1 MNTKVISYLL
11 GKISVLMGAAQVINL
26 CMALYYGEKC
36 YLQFLFSIFLAV
48 GLGFAL
54 QFYGRDASHKDISM
68 REGIGTVFFA
78 WILAAGLAGLPFVF
92 LQVLDPVSAYFEAM
106 SGLTTTGAT
115 SISDLEVLPK
125 SLLFW
130 RAMNHWIGGI
140 GIIVI
145 FVALLPS
152 MSGTAVYLYNA
163 EVTGF
168 SNSRILPRI
177 RTTAIALFYIYLLL
191 TIILTGIL
199 RGMGMDAYDAVYHAF
214 SCIATG
220 GFSDYNTS
228 VAHFKSSMIEYALS
242 VFMVLAAGNFAVYY
256 QVTQNGFKALWED
269 LEFKVY
275 VVMVLCFSV
284 AIAVNIILVNGYSI
298 ENGFR
303 SALFHVASFAS
314 TTGFVADDYDKWP
327 SFARMMLAVM
337 FFTGGC
343 AGSTAGGIKICRL
356 IVLVKT
362 VAAELRRTLH
372 PQMLLTVYYG
382 KARLSMPTVMN
393 IGRFFFV
400 YIFVVALLTLV
411 TTASG
416 VAPEEAIFG
425 VASCLASVGPAFG
438 SIGATG
444 TYAELPAGA
453 KIAMALGML
462 LGRLE
467 LFTALALL
475 RSEYWRNSKRW

>member
-36 YLQFLFSIFLAV
+36 YLQFLFSILLAV
-48 GLGFAL
+48 GLGYAL
-54 QFYGRDASHKDISM
+54 QFYGRDASHKDISV

-92 LQVLDPVSAYFEAM
+92 LQVLDPISAYFEAM

-115 SISDLEVLPK
+115 SISDLEILPK

-228 VAHFKSSMIEYALS
+228 VARFKSPMIEYALS

>member
-36 YLQFLFSIFLAV
+36 YLQFLFSILLAV
-48 GLGFAL
+48 GLGYAL
-54 QFYGRDASHKDISM
+54 QFYGRDASHKDISV

-92 LQVLDPVSAYFEAM
+92 LQVLDPISAYFEAM

-228 VAHFKSSMIEYALS
+228 VANFRSPMIEYALS

>member
-1 MNTKVISYLL
+1 
-11 GKISVLMGAAQVINL
+11 MGLAQVINFL
-26 CMALYYGEKC
+26 LALYYGEDC
-36 YLQFLFSIFLAV
+36 YKE
-48 GLGFAL
+48 FAL
-54 QFYGRDASHKDISM
+54 SIAFAVALGYGLQNRGKDVSHKEISV

-78 WILAAGLAGLPFVF
+78 WVLAAGLAGVPFV
-92 LQVLDPVSAYFEAM
+92 LIGVLDPVSAYFEAM

-115 SISDLEVLPK
+115 SISDLEILPK

-145 FVALLPS
+145 FVALLPQIA
-152 MSGTAVYLYNA
+152 SGAVYLFNA

-199 RGMGMDAYDAVYHAF
+199 RGMGMSVYDAVYHAC

-220 GFSDYNTS
+220 GFSDYNAS
-228 VAHFKSSMIEYALS
+228 VAHFKSPMIEYALS
-242 VFMVLAAGNFAVYY
+242 LFMVLAAGNFAVYY
-256 QVTQNGFKALWED
+256 QVTQNGIKALWED
-269 LEFKVY
+269 LEFKIY
-275 VVMVLCFSV
+275 VVMVLCFTV
-284 AIAVNIILVNGYSI
+284 AIAVNIILTNGYSI
-298 ENGFR
+298 EGGFR

-372 PQMLLTVYYG
+372 PQMLLSVYYS
-382 KARLSMPTVMN
+382 KVRLSMATVTN
-393 IGRFFFV
+393 IGRFFFM

-444 TYAELPAGA
+444 TYTELPAGA
-453 KIAMALGML
+453 KIAMALAML

>member
-36 YLQFLFSIFLAV
+36 YLQFLFSILLAV
-48 GLGFAL
+48 GLGYAL
-54 QFYGRDASHKDISM
+54 QFYGKDASHKDISV

-130 RAMNHWIGGI
+130 RAMNRWIGGI

-228 VAHFKSSMIEYALS
+228 VAHFKSPMIEYALS

-284 AIAVNIILVNGYSI
+284 AIAVNIILVTGYSI

>member
-11 GKISVLMGAAQVINL
+11 GKISVLLGAAQVINL

-36 YLQFLFSIFLAV
+36 YLQFLFSILLAV
-48 GLGFAL
+48 GLGYAL
-54 QFYGRDASHKDISM
+54 QFYGRDASHKDISV

-115 SISDLEVLPK
+115 SISDLEILPK

-228 VAHFKSSMIEYALS
+228 VAYFKSPMIEYALS

-275 VVMVLCFSV
+275 VVIVLCFSV

-314 TTGFVADDYDKWP
+314 TTGFVADNYDKWP

>member
-1 MNTKVISYLL
+1 MNTRVISYLL
-11 GKISVLMGAAQVINL
+11 GKISVLMGLAQVINFL
-26 CMALYYGEKC
+26 LALYYGEDC
-36 YLQFLFSIFLAV
+36 YKE
-48 GLGFAL
+48 FAL
-54 QFYGRDASHKDISM
+54 SIAFAVALGYGLQNRGKDVSHKEISV

-78 WILAAGLAGLPFVF
+78 WVLAAGLAGVPFV
-92 LQVLDPVSAYFEAM
+92 LIGVLDPVSAYFEAM

-115 SISDLEVLPK
+115 SISDLEILPK

-145 FVALLPS
+145 FVALLPQIA
-152 MSGTAVYLYNA
+152 SGAVYLFNA

-199 RGMGMDAYDAVYHAF
+199 RGMGMSVYDAVYHAC

-220 GFSDYNTS
+220 GFSDYNAS
-228 VAHFKSSMIEYALS
+228 VAHFKSPMIEYALS
-242 VFMVLAAGNFAVYY
+242 LFMVLAAGNFAVYY
-256 QVTQNGFKALWED
+256 QVTQNGLKALWED
-269 LEFKVY
+269 LEFKIY
-275 VVMVLCFSV
+275 VVMVLCFTV
-284 AIAVNIILVNGYSI
+284 AIAVNIILTNGYSI
-298 ENGFR
+298 EGGFR

-372 PQMLLTVYYG
+372 PQMLLSVYYS
-382 KARLSMPTVMN
+382 KVRLSMATVTN
-393 IGRFFFV
+393 IGRFFFM

-444 TYAELPAGA
+444 TYTELPAGA
-453 KIAMALGML
+453 KIAMALAML

>member
-11 GKISVLMGAAQVINL
+11 GKISVLMGLAQIINL
-26 CMALYYGEKC
+26 ALALYYCEAC
-36 YLQFLFSIFLAV
+36 YKEFLLSISIA
-48 GLGFAL
+48 FAL
-54 QFYGRDASHKDISM
+54 GYCLQYYGRDVSEKEISV

-78 WILAAGLAGLPFVF
+78 WVLAAGLASIPFV
-92 LQVLDPVSAYFEAM
+92 LMGVLDPVSAYFEAM

-140 GIIVI
+140 GIIVL
-145 FVALLPS
+145 FVALLPQIAS
-152 MSGTAVYLYNA
+152 SAVYLFNA

-199 RGMGMDAYDAVYHAF
+199 RGMGMSVYDAVYHAC

-228 VAHFKSSMIEYALS
+228 VAHFKSPMIEYALS
-242 VFMVLAAGNFAVYY
+242 VFMILAAGNFAVYY
-256 QVTQNGFKALWED
+256 QVTQNGIKALWED
-269 LEFKVY
+269 LEFKIY
-275 VVMVLCFSV
+275 VVMVLCFTL
-284 AIAVNIILVNGYSI
+284 AIAVNIVLVSGYSL
-298 ENGFR
+298 EGGFR

-327 SFARMMLAVM
+327 SFARMILAVM

-372 PQMLLTVYYG
+372 PQMLLSVYYS
-382 KARLSMPTVMN
+382 KVRLSMATVTN
-393 IGRFFFV
+393 IGRFFFM
-400 YIFVVALLTLV
+400 YIFIVAVLTLV

-444 TYAELPAGA
+444 TYTELPAGA

>member
-36 YLQFLFSIFLAV
+36 YLQFLFSILLAV
-48 GLGFAL
+48 GLGYAL
-54 QFYGRDASHKDISM
+54 QFYGRDASHKDISV

-92 LQVLDPVSAYFEAM
+92 LQVLDPISAYFEAM

-115 SISDLEVLPK
+115 SISDLEILPK

-228 VAHFKSSMIEYALS
+228 VAHFKSPMIEYALS

-382 KARLSMPTVMN
+382 RARLSMPTVMN

>member
-1 MNTKVISYLL
+1 MNTKVIAYLL
-11 GKISVLMGAAQVINL
+11 GKISVLMGMAQLINL
-26 CMALYYGEKC
+26 AQAFYYGEDC
-36 YLQFLFSIFLAV
+36 YWAFAASIIIAV
-48 GLGFAL
+48 GLGYAL
-54 QFYGRDASHKDISM
+54 QYYARGISHKEISV

-78 WILAAGLAGLPFVF
+78 WVLAAGLAGVPFV
-92 LQVLDPVSAYFEAM
+92 LIGVLDPVSAYFEAM

-115 SISDLEVLPK
+115 SISDLEILPK

-145 FVALLPS
+145 FVALLPQIA
-152 MSGTAVYLYNA
+152 SGAVYLFNA

-199 RGMGMDAYDAVYHAF
+199 RGMGMSVYDAVYHAC

-220 GFSDYNTS
+220 GFSDYNAS
-228 VAHFKSSMIEYALS
+228 VAHFKSPMIEYALS
-242 VFMVLAAGNFAVYY
+242 LFMVLAAGNFAVYY
-256 QVTQNGFKALWED
+256 QVTQNGLKALWED
-269 LEFKVY
+269 LEFKIY
-275 VVMVLCFSV
+275 VVMVLCFTV
-284 AIAVNIILVNGYSI
+284 AIAVNIILTNGYSI
-298 ENGFR
+298 EGGFR

-372 PQMLLTVYYG
+372 PQMLLSVYYS
-382 KARLSMPTVMN
+382 KVRLSMATVTN
-393 IGRFFFV
+393 IGRFFFM
-400 YIFVVALLTLV
+400 YIFIVALLTLV

-444 TYAELPAGA
+444 TYTELPAGA

>member
-36 YLQFLFSIFLAV
+36 YLQFLFSILLAV
-48 GLGFAL
+48 GLGYAL
-54 QFYGRDASHKDISM
+54 QFYGRDASHKDISV

-228 VAHFKSSMIEYALS
+228 VAHFKSPMIEYALS

-314 TTGFVADDYDKWP
+314 TTGFADDYDKWP

>member
-36 YLQFLFSIFLAV
+36 YLQFLFSILLAV
-48 GLGFAL
+48 GLGYAL
-54 QFYGRDASHKDISM
+54 QFYGRDASHKDISV

-92 LQVLDPVSAYFEAM
+92 LQVLDPISAYFEAM

-115 SISDLEVLPK
+115 SISDLEILPK

-191 TIILTGIL
+191 TIILTGVL

-228 VAHFKSSMIEYALS
+228 VAHFKSPMIEYALS

-382 KARLSMPTVMN
+382 KSRLSMPTVMN

>member
-36 YLQFLFSIFLAV
+36 YLQFLFSILLAV
-48 GLGFAL
+48 GLGYAL
-54 QFYGRDASHKDISM
+54 QFYGRDASHKDISV

-228 VAHFKSSMIEYALS
+228 VAHFKSPMIEYALS

-275 VVMVLCFSV
+275 VVIVLCFSV

-400 YIFVVALLTLV
+400 
-411 TTASG
+411 
-416 VAPEEAIFG
+416 
-425 VASCLASVGPAFG
+425 
-438 SIGATG
+438 
-444 TYAELPAGA
+444 
-453 KIAMALGML
+453 
-462 LGRLE
+462 
-467 LFTALALL
+467 
-475 RSEYWRNSKRW
+475 

>member
-36 YLQFLFSIFLAV
+36 YLQFLFSILLAV
-48 GLGFAL
+48 GLGYVL
-54 QFYGRDASHKDISM
+54 QFYGKDASHKDISM

>member
-36 YLQFLFSIFLAV
+36 YLQFLFSILLAV
-48 GLGFAL
+48 GLGYAL
-54 QFYGRDASHKDISM
+54 QFYGRDASHKDISV

-145 FVALLPS
+145 FGALRPS
-152 MSGTAVYLYNA
+152 VSGTAVYLYNA

-228 VAHFKSSMIEYALS
+228 VAHFKSPMIEYALS

-275 VVMVLCFSV
+275 VVIVLCFSV

-314 TTGFVADDYDKWP
+314 TIGFVADDYDKWP

-382 KARLSMPTVMN
+382 KARLSMPSVMN

-400 YIFVVALLTLV
+400 YIFGVALLTLV

-467 LFTALALL
+467 LFTDLALL

>member
-1 MNTKVISYLL
+1 MNTRVISYLL
-11 GKISVLMGAAQVINL
+11 GKIAVLMGLAQVINFFL
-26 CMALYYGEKC
+26 ALYYGEDC
-36 YLQFLFSIFLAV
+36 YKE
-48 GLGFAL
+48 FAL
-54 QFYGRDASHKDISM
+54 SIAFAIALGYGLQNRGKDVSHKEISV

-78 WILAAGLAGLPFVF
+78 WVLAAGLAGVPFV
-92 LQVLDPVSAYFEAM
+92 LMGVLDPVSAYFEAM

-115 SISDLEVLPK
+115 SIGDLEVLPK

-140 GIIVI
+140 GIIVL
-145 FVALLPS
+145 FVALLPQIA
-152 MSGTAVYLYNA
+152 SGAVYLFNA

-199 RGMGMDAYDAVYHAF
+199 RGMGMSVYDAVYHAC

-228 VAHFKSSMIEYALS
+228 VAHFKSPMIEYALS
-242 VFMVLAAGNFAVYY
+242 LFMILAAGNFAVYY
-256 QVTQNGFKALWED
+256 QVTQTGIKALWED
-269 LEFKVY
+269 LEFKIY
-275 VVMVLCFSV
+275 VVMVLVFAL
-284 AIAVNIILVNGYSI
+284 AIAVNIILVNGYTI
-298 ENGFR
+298 EGGLR
-303 SALFHVASFAS
+303 AALFHVASFAS

-327 SFARMMLAVM
+327 PFARMMLAVM

-372 PQMLLTVYYG
+372 PQMLLSVYYS
-382 KARLSMPTVMN
+382 KVRLSMATVTN
-393 IGRFFFV
+393 IGRFFFM
-400 YIFVVALLTLV
+400 YIFIVALLTLV

-444 TYAELPAGA
+444 TYTELPAGA
-453 KIAMALGML
+453 KIAMALAML

>member
-36 YLQFLFSIFLAV
+36 YLQFLFSILLAV
-48 GLGFAL
+48 GLGYVL
-54 QFYGRDASHKDISM
+54 QFYGKDASHKDISV

-228 VAHFKSSMIEYALS
+228 VAQFKSPMIEYALS

-284 AIAVNIILVNGYSI
+284 AIDVNIILVNGYSI

>member
-1 MNTKVISYLL
+1 MNTKVTSYLL

-36 YLQFLFSIFLAV
+36 YLQFLFSILLAV
-48 GLGFAL
+48 GLGYAL
-54 QFYGRDASHKDISM
+54 QFYGRDASHKDISV

-220 GFSDYNTS
+220 SFSDYNTS
-228 VAHFKSSMIEYALS
+228 VAPFKSPMIEYALS

>member
-26 CMALYYGEKC
+26 CMALYYGEIC
-36 YLQFLFSIFLAV
+36 YLQFLFSILLAV
-48 GLGFAL
+48 GLGYVL
-54 QFYGRDASHKDISM
+54 QFYGKDASHKDISV

-228 VAHFKSSMIEYALS
+228 VAHFKSPMIEYALS

-256 QVTQNGFKALWED
+256 QVTQNVFKALWEV
-269 LEFKVY
+269 LEFMVY

>member
-36 YLQFLFSIFLAV
+36 YLQFLFSILLAV
-48 GLGFAL
+48 GLGYVL
-54 QFYGRDASHKDISM
+54 QFYGKDASHKDISV

-228 VAHFKSSMIEYALS
+228 VARFKSPMIEYALS

-275 VVMVLCFSV
+275 VVIVLCFSV

>member
-1 MNTKVISYLL
+1 MNTKVISFLL
-11 GKISVLMGAAQVINL
+11 GKISVLLGAAQVINL

-36 YLQFLFSIFLAV
+36 YLQFLFSILLAV
-48 GLGFAL
+48 GLGYAL
-54 QFYGRDASHKDISM
+54 QFYGRDASHKDISV

-92 LQVLDPVSAYFEAM
+92 LQVLDPISAYFEAM

-115 SISDLEVLPK
+115 SISDLEILPK

-228 VAHFKSSMIEYALS
+228 VAHFKSPMIEYALS
-242 VFMVLAAGNFAVYY
+242 VFMVLAAGNLAVYY

>member
-36 YLQFLFSIFLAV
+36 YLQFLFSILLAV
-48 GLGFAL
+48 GLGYAL
-54 QFYGRDASHKDISM
+54 QFYGRDASHKDISV

-228 VAHFKSSMIEYALS
+228 VAHFKSPMIEYALS

-303 SALFHVASFAS
+303 SALFHVA
-314 TTGFVADDYDKWP
+314 

>member
-36 YLQFLFSIFLAV
+36 YLQFLFSILLAV
-48 GLGFAL
+48 GLGYAL
-54 QFYGRDASHKDISM
+54 QFYGKDASHKDISV

-92 LQVLDPVSAYFEAM
+92 LQVLDPISAYFEAM

-228 VAHFKSSMIEYALS
+228 VARFKSPMIEYALS

>member
-36 YLQFLFSIFLAV
+36 YLQFLFSILLAV
-48 GLGFAL
+48 GLGYAL
-54 QFYGRDASHKDISM
+54 QFYGRDASHKDISV

-228 VAHFKSSMIEYALS
+228 VAHFKSPMIEYALS

-416 VAPEEAIFG
+416 VAPAESIFG
-425 VASCLASVGPAFG
+425 VASGLASVGPAFG

>member
-36 YLQFLFSIFLAV
+36 YLQFLFSILLAV
-48 GLGFAL
+48 GLGYAL
-54 QFYGRDASHKDISM
+54 QFYGRDASHKDISV

-228 VAHFKSSMIEYALS
+228 VAHFKSPMIEYALS
-242 VFMVLAAGNFAVYY
+242 VFMVLAAGNCAVYY
-256 QVTQNGFKALWED
+256 RVSQNGFKALWED

>member
-1 MNTKVISYLL
+1 MNTRVISYLL
-11 GKISVLMGAAQVINL
+11 GKISVLMGLAQVINFL
-26 CMALYYGEKC
+26 LALYYGEDC
-36 YLQFLFSIFLAV
+36 YKE
-48 GLGFAL
+48 FAL
-54 QFYGRDASHKDISM
+54 SIAFAVALGYGLQNRGKDVSHKEISV

-78 WILAAGLAGLPFVF
+78 WVLAAGLAGVPFV
-92 LQVLDPVSAYFEAM
+92 LIGVLDPVSAYFEAM

-115 SISDLEVLPK
+115 SISDLEILPK

-145 FVALLPS
+145 FVALLPQIA
-152 MSGTAVYLYNA
+152 SGAVYLFNA

-199 RGMGMDAYDAVYHAF
+199 RGMGMSVYDAVYHAC
-214 SCIATG
+214 SCIATC
-220 GFSDYNTS
+220 GFSDYNAS
-228 VAHFKSSMIEYALS
+228 VAHFKSPMIEYALS
-242 VFMVLAAGNFAVYY
+242 LFMVLAAGNFAVYY
-256 QVTQNGFKALWED
+256 QVTQNGLKALWED
-269 LEFKVY
+269 LEFKIY
-275 VVMVLCFSV
+275 VVMVLCFTV
-284 AIAVNIILVNGYSI
+284 AIAVNIILTNGYSI
-298 ENGFR
+298 EGGFR

-372 PQMLLTVYYG
+372 PQMLLSVYYS
-382 KARLSMPTVMN
+382 KVRLSMATVTN
-393 IGRFFFV
+393 IGRFFFM

-444 TYAELPAGA
+444 TYTELPAGA
-453 KIAMALGML
+453 KIAMALAML

>member
-36 YLQFLFSIFLAV
+36 YLQFLFSILLAV
-48 GLGFAL
+48 GLGYAL
-54 QFYGRDASHKDISM
+54 QFYGRDASHKDISV

-228 VAHFKSSMIEYALS
+228 VAHFKSPMMEYALS

-284 AIAVNIILVNGYSI
+284 AIAVNIIIVNGYSL

-400 YIFVVALLTLV
+400 YIFVVALLTLL

>member
-54 QFYGRDASHKDISM
+54 QFYGRDASHKDISV

-228 VAHFKSSMIEYALS
+228 VAHFKSPMIEYALS

-275 VVMVLCFSV
+275 VVIVLCFSV
-284 AIAVNIILVNGYSI
+284 AIAVNIILVNGCSI

>member
-36 YLQFLFSIFLAV
+36 YLQFLFSILLAV
-48 GLGFAL
+48 GLGYAL
-54 QFYGRDASHKDISM
+54 QFYGRDASHKDISV

-228 VAHFKSSMIEYALS
+228 VAHFKSPMIEYALS

-400 YIFVVALLTLV
+400 YF
-411 TTASG
+411 
-416 VAPEEAIFG
+416 F
-425 VASCLASVGPAFG
+425 CC
-438 SIGATG
+438 
-444 TYAELPAGA
+444 
-453 KIAMALGML
+453 
-462 LGRLE
+462 
-467 LFTALALL
+467 
-475 RSEYWRNSKRW
+475 SKK

>member
-36 YLQFLFSIFLAV
+36 YLQFLFSILLAV
-48 GLGFAL
+48 GLGYAL
-54 QFYGRDASHKDISM
+54 QFYGRDASHKDISV

-327 SFARMMLAVM
+327 SFARMILAVM

-393 IGRFFFV
+393 MGRFFFV

>member
-36 YLQFLFSIFLAV
+36 YLQFLFSILLAV
-48 GLGFAL
+48 GLGYVL
-54 QFYGRDASHKDISM
+54 QFYGKDASHKDISM

-228 VAHFKSSMIEYALS
+228 VAHFKSPMIEYALS

-314 TTGFVADDYDKWP
+314 TTGFVAYDYDKWP

-467 LFTALALL
+467 LFIALALL

>member
-36 YLQFLFSIFLAV
+36 YLQFLFSILLAV
-48 GLGFAL
+48 GLGYAL
-54 QFYGRDASHKDISM
+54 QFYGKDASHKDISV

-115 SISDLEVLPK
+115 SISDLEILPK

-228 VAHFKSSMIEYALS
+228 VAHFKSPMIEYALS

-298 ENGFR
+298 EYGFR

-400 YIFVVALLTLV
+400 YIFVVALLTLL